1 MKSLV
6 TVNLRKCLLTK
17 YQILK
22 VAVDRYFTIC
32 KNINYHLVE
41 ENTGHSKAGKLIMI
55 NEKLL
60 KKLFW
65 RYIITFLIT
74 LAIIEAIMH

>member
-1 MKSLV
+1 MKEV
-6 TVNLRKCLLTK
+6 
-17 YQILK
+17 
-22 VAVDRYFTIC
+22 VDRYFTIC

-41 ENTGHSKAGKLIMI
+41 GNTRHSKTVELIML